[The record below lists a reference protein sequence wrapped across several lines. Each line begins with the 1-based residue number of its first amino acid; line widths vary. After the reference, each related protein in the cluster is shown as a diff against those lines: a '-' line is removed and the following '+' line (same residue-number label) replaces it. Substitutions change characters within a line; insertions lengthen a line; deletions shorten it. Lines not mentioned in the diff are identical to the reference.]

1 MSGLH
6 LSVGFRLDDGATV
19 PYREHPGDAGWDLH
33 ALEDT
38 VVPMGEYRD
47 IKSGVR
53 IDMPEGWYCRITA
66 RSSAL
71 RVKGLIVVEGVIDA
85 GFHGELFACAYC
97 PIQAMSQQ
105 TNVDRRKWVSA
116 GVSRHGQERMGI
128 LVEAGESVAQLIF
141 QPVPHV
147 LWEQREFSAT
157 SRGEAGFGST
167 GR

>member
-6 LSVGFRLDDGATV
+6 LSIGVMLDEKAV
-19 PYREHPGDAGWDLH
+19 MPYREHPGDAGWDLH
-33 ALEDT
+33 AVQDT
-38 VVPMGEYRD
+38 FIPMGEYRD
-47 IKSGVR
+47 VKSGVR
-53 IDMPEGWYCRITA
+53 VDMPEGWYCRITG

-97 PIQAMSQQ
+97 PLQPTKKKMTSVDKRKVRVVGTQA
-105 TNVDRRKWVSA
+105 
-116 GVSRHGQERMGI
+116 GI
-128 LVEAGESVAQLIF
+128 LVEEGESIAQLVF

-147 LWEQREFSAT
+147 LWETRRQFAESA
-157 SRGEAGFGST
+157 RGEAGFGST

>member
-6 LSVGFRLDDGATV
+6 LSIAYRLDEGAV
-19 PYREHPGDAGWDLH
+19 APYREHAGDAGWDLH
-33 ALEDT
+33 AIENT
-38 VVPMGEYRD
+38 FIPMGEYRD

-53 IDMPEGWYCRITA
+53 LDMPEGWYCRITA

-97 PIQAMSQQ
+97 PHQSRRPQ
-105 TNVDRRKWVSA
+105 TTVDRRKWATQGERA
-116 GVSRHGQERMGI
+116 GIM
-128 LVEAGESVAQLIF
+128 VEAGESVAQLIF
-141 QPVPHV
+141 QPVPFV
-147 LWEQREFSAT
+147 EWTQREFAAST
-157 SRGEAGFGST
+157 RGEAGFGST